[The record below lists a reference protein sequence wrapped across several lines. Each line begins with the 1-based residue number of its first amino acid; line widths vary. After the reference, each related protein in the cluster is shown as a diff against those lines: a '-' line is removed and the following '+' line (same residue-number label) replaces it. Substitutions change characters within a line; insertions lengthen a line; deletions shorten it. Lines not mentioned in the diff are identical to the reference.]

1 MYFDQFKCKTEC
13 CSTEQMPFTKTFQ
26 GCSCFCDCAH
36 QQTSS
41 MYYITKI
48 IQNMSHP
55 PEIKLKWVLS
65 TFFKLKPLT
74 YTAKF
79 LEKNLSPKITELR
92 RGPITTQEISPSASV
107 TPKHAVDC
115 IIGNDNLQP
124 HQYHS
129 TSESPSATTSA
140 TPEVDTALEWI

>member
-1 MYFDQFKCKTEC
+1 MYFDPFKGKTEC
-13 CSTEQMPFTKTFQ
+13 CNTVQTPFTKTFQ
-26 GCSCFCDCAH
+26 GCSRFCDCAH

-48 IQNMSHP
+48 IQNISHP
-55 PEIKLKWVLS
+55 PEIKLKWVLPA
-65 TFFKLKPLT
+65 FFKSKVLT
-74 YTAKF
+74 YIAKF
-79 LEKNLSPKITELR
+79 LEKNLSPKITKLK
-92 RGPITTQEISPSASV
+92 GAGGITTQGISPSANV

-115 IIGNDNLQP
+115 IIGNDNHHP

-140 TPEVDTALEWI
+140 TPEVDTAFE